1 MSDENTLSKRRGIDW
16 EWCGLCQQKSN
27 KDLQC
32 PYKMELKAFQTLEKD
47 LISFAEA
54 SIPLPLGVTLE
65 RLNDGSR
72 SHNLQRAKKKS
83 QAPPLFH
90 AFTGCDV
97 VSAMYGIGK
106 KIDDIDP
113 SDVEKPNITLLW
125 LGSENVI

>member
-1 MSDENTLSKRRGIDW
+1 
-16 EWCGLCQQKSN
+16 
-27 KDLQC
+27 
-32 PYKMELKAFQTLEKD
+32 MELKAFQTLEKD

-97 VSAMYGIGK
+97 VSAMYGMGK

>member
-1 MSDENTLSKRRGIDW
+1 MLLNRVTPRFTLRTVDSDVVVLAITLFQELGLSELWIG
-16 EWCGLCQQKSN
+16 CGSGKAY
-27 KDLQC
+27 KDIPIQ
-32 PYKMELKAFQTLEKD
+32 
-47 LISFAEA
+47 LISGM
-54 SIPLPLGVTLE
+54 LGP
-65 RLNDGSR
+65 
-72 SHNLQRAKKKS
+72 QKC
-83 QAPPLFH
+83 QALPLFH